1 MRNRLLTSPGK
12 CGSRRL
18 HAFREENV
26 VMNRHKHILDVRS
39 VNVETRDAK
48 SWDRREFV
56 KSVAALAGS
65 AGLLGYD
72 LRPATAE
79 PPPETTRIRLAQIPG
94 ICVAP
99 QYVAEELL
107 RGEGFTDVQYV
118 KVGSGAMYKVFGA
131 GEIDISMAFV
141 APFIMQVDAGN
152 PLVLLAGVHVG
163 CYELFGTDRVRAI
176 TDLKGKTVAIPELG
190 SPHHVFL
197 ASMASYVGLHPDRD
211 INFVTQPQEESIK
224 LLAEKKIDA
233 LMGFPPVP
241 QEMRAKKI
249 GHVVMNSGIDRP
261 WSQYFCCTV
270 AGHREFV
277 LKHPVATKRALRAIL
292 KAANL
297 CASKP
302 EQAARLIAEKGY
314 SYEYAL
320 QTMKEIPYDKWREY
334 DPEDAVRFYA
344 LRLHEVGMLKSSPQ
358 KLIAQGTDWRFLNEL
373 KKELKA

>member
-1 MRNRLLTSPGK
+1 VASLAGISGQ
-12 CGSRRL
+12 L
-18 HAFREENV
+18 HFLAGASIPLKEKT
-26 VMNRHKHILDVRS
+26 VMNGRDGLLSGRNVTVENTDHK
-39 VNVETRDAK
+39 A
-48 SWDRREFV
+48 WDRREFV
-56 KSVAALAGS
+56 KGVAALAGT

-72 LRPATAE
+72 IGQAFAE

-94 ICVAP
+94 ICIAP

-118 KVGSGAMYKVFGA
+118 KIGSAAVYKAFDA
-131 GEIDISMAFV
+131 GEIDINMAFV
-141 APFIMQVDAGN
+141 APWIIQVDAGN
-152 PLVLLAGVHVG
+152 PIVFLAGVHVG
-163 CYELFGTDRVRAI
+163 CYELFGTDRVRTI
-176 TDLKGKTVAIPELG
+176 GDLKGKTVAIPELG
-190 SPHHVFL
+190 SPHHIFL
-197 ASMASYVGLHPDRD
+197 ASLASYVGLNPERD
-211 INFVTQPQEESIK
+211 IKFVTKPQTESIH
-224 LLAEKKIDA
+224 LLAEGKIDA

-249 GHVVMNSGIDRP
+249 GHVVMNSGTDRP

-277 LKHPVATKRALRAIL
+277 SKQPVATKRALRAIL

-297 CASKP
+297 CAAEP
-302 EQAARLIAEKGY
+302 EKAARLIAARGY

-320 QTMKEIPYDKWREY
+320 QTIKEIPYDKWREY

-344 LRLHEVGMLKSSPQ
+344 LRLHEAGMIKTSPQ
-358 KLIAQGTDWRFLNEL
+358 KIIAQGTDWRFFNEL

>member
-1 MRNRLLTSPGK
+1 
-12 CGSRRL
+12 
-18 HAFREENV
+18 
-26 VMNRHKHILDVRS
+26 MNCHDRFLSGRAVTVEA
-39 VNVETRDAK
+39 VNAK

-56 KSVAALAGS
+56 KGLAALAGS

-72 LRPATAE
+72 PRPAAAE

-94 ICVAP
+94 ICIAP

-118 KVGSGAMYKVFGA
+118 KIGSGAMYKAFDA
-131 GEIDISMAFV
+131 GEIDITMAFV
-141 APFIMQVDAGN
+141 APFIIQVDAGN
-152 PLVLLAGVHVG
+152 PIVLLAGVHVG
-163 CYELFGTDRVRAI
+163 CYELFGTDRVRTI
-176 TDLKGKTVAIPELG
+176 SDLKGKTVAIPELG

-197 ASMASYVGLHPDRD
+197 ASMASYVGLNPDRD
-211 INFVTQPQEESIK
+211 IKFVTQPQTESIK

-249 GHVVMNSGIDRP
+249 GHVVVNSGTDRP

-270 AGHREFV
+270 AGYGDFV
-277 LKHPVATKRALRAIL
+277 RKHPVATKRALRAIL
-292 KAANL
+292 KAADL
-297 CASKP
+297 CTSEP
-302 EQAARLIAEKGY
+302 DLAARLIAGKGY
-314 SYEYAL
+314 RYEYAL
-320 QTMKEIPYDKWREY
+320 QTMKEIPYGRWREY

-344 LRLHEVGMLKSSPQ
+344 LRLHEVGMIKSSPQ

-373 KKELKA
+373 KQELKA